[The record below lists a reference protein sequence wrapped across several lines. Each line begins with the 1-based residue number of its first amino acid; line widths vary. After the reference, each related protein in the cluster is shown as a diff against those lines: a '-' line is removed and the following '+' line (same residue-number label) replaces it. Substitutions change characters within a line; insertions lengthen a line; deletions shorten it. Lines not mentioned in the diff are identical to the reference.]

1 MTGKTI
7 LILMYIIFTIVLIIF
22 IDFSKDSSQMV
33 YNLSALSATTITILN
48 TFLAVKLIDYLMKNF
63 NNKVI

>member
-1 MTGKTI
+1 MKGKTI
-7 LILMYIIFTIVLIIF
+7 LILMYILFTIVLIIF
-22 IDFSKDSSQMV
+22 IDFSKDASEMV

>member
-7 LILMYIIFTIVLIIF
+7 LILMYIIFTVVLIIF
-22 IDFSKDSSQMV
+22 IDFSNDASQMV

>member
-7 LILMYIIFTIVLIIF
+7 LILMYIIFTVVLIIF

>member
-1 MTGKTI
+1 
-7 LILMYIIFTIVLIIF
+7 MYIIFTIVLIIF

>member
-7 LILMYIIFTIVLIIF
+7 LILMYIIFTVVLIIF
-22 IDFSKDSSQMV
+22 IDFSNDASQMV

-48 TFLAVKLIDYLMKNF
+48 TFLAVDLIEYLIKNF